1 MKRCGRCGESKP
13 LEAFALKNRYALRL
27 QSYCR
32 ACQHDYYITYYKQGS
47 SEFVDRLRERTIAQ
61 RALNRAFIVDVLLRS
76 ACADCGLRDPIV
88 LEFDHVIGVKRKSIS
103 AMIMAPASIASLK
116 NEIAKCVIRCA
127 NCHRIKTSRHW
138 KRGPGTR
145 RQQESEARGAH

>member
-13 LEAFALKNRYALRL
+13 VEAFALKSRYALRL

-32 ACQHDYYITYYKQGS
+32 ACQHDYYISYYQQGTS
-47 SEFVDRLRERTIAQ
+47 KFVDRLRERTIAQ
-61 RALNRAFIVDVLLRS
+61 RALNRAYVVDILLRS

-88 LEFDHVIGVKRKSIS
+88 LEFDHVIGVKRASIS
-103 AMIMAPASIASLK
+103 ALIMAPASIASLK
-116 NEIAKCVIRCA
+116 TEIAKCVVRCA
-127 NCHRIKTSRHW
+127 NCHRIKSSKQW

-145 RQQESEARGAH
+145 RQQESEPHGAH